1 MSQVSVLP
9 AWAVRSTAT
18 RFLCFECTL
27 RDGGRDAAWVRVTGE
42 LDLATAPIL
51 ARALSQPE
59 ARGQHVVLD
68 LRELTFIDSSGVHV
82 ILQASLLA
90 NAVGRRL
97 VLVRGSSHVDR
108 VLSLTEASDSLEIVD
123 LHPVEPPVL
132 ALLRLA
138 QRDRAA

>member
-1 MSQVSVLP
+1 M
-9 AWAVRSTAT
+9 
-18 RFLCFECTL
+18 
-27 RDGGRDAAWVRVTGE
+27 
-42 LDLATAPIL
+42 
-51 ARALSQPE
+51 
-59 ARGQHVVLD
+59 VLD